1 MYQRILVPIDGSA
14 TAARGLAEA
23 IALGR
28 LTGARLQ
35 LVHVIDE
42 LSFALAAGEGLT
54 FSGDL
59 LGLLRESGA
68 AILAGAQASVRAAGL
83 EVETVLKDGVAGRVA
98 DLVLDQAKAWGAE
111 LLVLGTHGRRG
122 IGRLFMGSDAE
133 SIVRQAPMPVL
144 LVRAGGQS

>member
-42 LSFALAAGEGLT
+42 LSFARRQCDGQFSLLT
-54 FSGDL
+54 C
-59 LGLLRESGA
+59 
-68 AILAGAQASVRAAGL
+68 
-83 EVETVLKDGVAGRVA
+83 
-98 DLVLDQAKAWGAE
+98 
-111 LLVLGTHGRRG
+111 
-122 IGRLFMGSDAE
+122 
-133 SIVRQAPMPVL
+133 PVL
-144 LVRAGGQS
+144 QPGQHRR